1 MVGMVSV
8 RYRTDLP
15 LGAGQS
21 GTLHVVSDER
31 SEVVAT
37 WVRPQSLRPFVE
49 TISRWVGYG
58 FDDTDWLALAD
69 GVEKSDA
76 DARQWFMYPID
87 GVPRLDVEVALNV
100 GHVPVSV
107 RVLAEAGLSDV
118 LRVQIEAAA
127 AIFNSYDLA

>member
-1 MVGMVSV
+1 M
-8 RYRTDLP
+8 
-15 LGAGQS
+15 
-21 GTLHVVSDER
+21 SDER